1 MSKDA
6 RARHPGVLAPTT
18 RPLFRGCPAARMQ
31 RGALGVP
38 GRRHHRRGRL
48 RTNGRR
54 HSASP
59 LPRLRGEARDMQ
71 RAVQRHLSTVSKTA
85 LHSPSGNLSA
95 APAHLP
101 GSSHHLTLSG
111 PIRAAKLGGAFIGD
125 PDACS
130 SAALATITARLAPL
144 SHIVQ
149 MTDTDTIDNVAQ
161 LQTNLIRLNA
171 SLRYSTTGRSRCP
184 DRPLLRRDRRR
195 RLIHHPPL

>member
-1 MSKDA
+1 MPELD
-6 RARHPGVLAPTT
+6 T
-18 RPLFRGCPAARMQ
+18 RVYWPLPRGHFRGCPAARMQ
-31 RGALGVP
+31 RGVLGVP
-38 GRRHHRRGRL
+38 GRRHRRGRL
-48 RTNGRR
+48 RTDGRR
-54 HSASP
+54 YISTPP

-130 SAALATITARLAPL
+130 SAAFATITARLAPL
-144 SHIVQ
+144 SHIVR